1 MSLDHTAYLSIGSN
15 LGDKFGHCRNAM
27 STIEKNGVG
36 KIVAQSLFYAT
47 EPVDYKDQD
56 WFLNA
61 ALKLITPLDPR
72 ALLEKLQQIQS
83 AGGRKNNGIRF
94 GPRVIDLDIIFYD
107 NSVFEDVRL
116 VIPHPRMHK
125 RRFVLQPICDI
136 DPQVVHPVLGKTVD
150 ELLGNLDKDDQRI
163 CRYPCAF

>member
-1 MSLDHTAYLSIGSN
+1 MPSDHITYISIGSN
-15 LGDKFGHCRNAM
+15 IGDKMAHCRNAM
-27 STIEKNGVG
+27 SAIEKDGIG
-36 KIVAQSLFYAT
+36 KIVARSSFYST
-47 EPVDYKDQD
+47 EPVDYQQQD

-61 ALKLITPLDPR
+61 ALKLETALDPLT
-72 ALLEKLQQIQS
+72 LLGKLQLIQS
-83 AGGRKNNGIRF
+83 AGGRKNSGIRF

-107 NSVFEDVRL
+107 NSVLWDEYL

-136 DPQVVHPVLGKTVD
+136 EPQVVHPVLGKTV
-150 ELLGNLDKDDQRI
+150 EQLLGKLNKEEQRI